1 MTSQKQKIALIA
13 INNSI
18 TAGRINTIMKEKGW
32 SCKKTSDGDKTV
44 DQYVEYN
51 PEIVFV
57 SLDLTSIDGHITAL
71 EIREIDPNARIVFVS
86 SKTRLSKAQDAAYS
100 AGAVGVLI
108 TPLTKSKINEKW
120 KDFFSEIP
128 DAPGLDDLDE
138 LYPELIHKEE
148 TTLPPLPLPELILP
162 PKNITFSDVTKEKK
176 RKRKITKIIF
186 ILLTISTLI
195 GVIFYSGLIDTTS
208 ILPK

>member
-1 MTSQKQKIALIA
+1 
-13 INNSI
+13 
-18 TAGRINTIMKEKGW
+18 MKEKGW
-32 SCKKTSDGDKTV
+32 LCKKTSDGDKTV

-128 DAPGLDDLDE
+128 DAPGLVDLDE

-148 TTLPPLPLPELILP
+148 TTLPPRPPVSYTHLTLPA
-162 PKNITFSDVTKEKK
+162 K
-176 RKRKITKIIF
+176 RI
-186 ILLTISTLI
+186 
-195 GVIFYSGLIDTTS
+195 V
-208 ILPK
+208 

>member
-1 MTSQKQKIALIA
+1 MTAQKQKIALIA

-32 SCKKTSDGDKTV
+32 TCNKTSDGDKTV
-44 DQYVEYN
+44 DKYVEYN
-51 PEIVFV
+51 PEIIFI
-57 SLDLTSIDGHITAL
+57 SLDLTSMDGHITAL

-120 KDFFSEIP
+120 KDFFSKIP

-138 LYPELIHKEE
+138 LYPELIHNEDN
-148 TTLPPLPLPELILP
+148 TLPPLPLPELILP
-162 PKNITFSDVTKEKK
+162 PANTNFSDVPKEKK
-176 RKRKITKIIF
+176 EKRKTKKIIF
-186 ILLTISTLI
+186 TLLILSSLI
-195 GVIFYSGLIDTTS
+195 GVIFYSGLIDITS
-208 ILPK
+208 ISI